1 MEALNLFCTL
11 EKLFLITVG
20 LDKLLED
27 NYADLICGA
36 GCLRRRTL
44 STLASG
50 VSELHHSLEA
60 FVMADPLCLATDVL
74 ERAFPVDNA
83 DDSGYDKHDSNT

>member
-36 GCLRRRTL
+36 GCLRRRT
-44 STLASG
+44 
-50 VSELHHSLEA
+50 
-60 FVMADPLCLATDVL
+60 
-74 ERAFPVDNA
+74 
-83 DDSGYDKHDSNT
+83 